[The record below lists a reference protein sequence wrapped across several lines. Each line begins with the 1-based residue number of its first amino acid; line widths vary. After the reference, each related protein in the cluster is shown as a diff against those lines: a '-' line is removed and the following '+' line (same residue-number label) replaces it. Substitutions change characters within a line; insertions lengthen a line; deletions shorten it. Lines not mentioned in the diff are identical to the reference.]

1 MTEPIATAIAGFLAC
16 QEALEVLAA
25 LIYGS
30 VATGRAT
37 PDSDIDC
44 LVVVSEDPV
53 PSVVARVRAEFA
65 DHQQRLGY
73 TPDPEY
79 PIELFGLE
87 TCRALLR
94 SSTHDA
100 AGTGQRPQKPAAAV
114 TLDDA
119 AELVR
124 ALTSPRIAIIDSPV
138 LAELTGYATST
149 STHYEAREEHPD
161 KR

>member
-1 MTEPIATAIAGFLAC
+1 MTEPVATAIAGFLAC
-16 QEALEVLAA
+16 QDDLEVLAA

-53 PSVVARVRAEFA
+53 SSVGARVRAEFA
-65 DHQQRLGY
+65 DLQQRLGY

-87 TCRALLR
+87 ACRTLLR
-94 SSTHDA
+94 SSTYDA
-100 AGTGQRPQKPAAAV
+100 AATGQRPQKSAAADP
-114 TLDDA
+114 LDDA
-119 AELVR
+119 AELLH
-124 ALTSPRIAIIDSPV
+124 ALTSPRIAIIDSQV

-149 STHYEAREEHPD
+149 HCEAREEHPV

>member
-1 MTEPIATAIAGFLAC
+1 MTGPIATAIAGFLAC
-16 QEALEVLAA
+16 QDDLEVLAA

-53 PSVVARVRAEFA
+53 PGVGDRVRAEFA
-65 DHQQRLGY
+65 DLQRRLGY

-79 PIELFGLE
+79 PIELFGME
-87 TCRALLR
+87 TCRTLLR
-94 SSTHDA
+94 SSTYDA
-100 AGTGQRPQKPAAAV
+100 AATGQRSRKPAAAG

-119 AELVR
+119 AELVH

-149 STHYEAREEHPD
+149 HDEAREEHPD